1 MMKVSVKFY
10 AHLRDLVDRKSKIEF
25 DFKEGATISHLL
37 DELFLDSKI
46 KKHLSDEHGHLNSDI
61 TILRNGREIKFLNGI
76 ETLLES
82 GDEISIFP
90 LVAGG

>member
-1 MMKVSVKFY
+1 MKVSVKFY
-10 AHLRDLVDRKSKIEF
+10 AHLGDLVDRKSKIEF
-25 DFKEGATISHLL
+25 DLKEGATISHLL
-37 DELFLDSKI
+37 NELFLEPKI
-46 KKHLSDEHGHLNSDI
+46 KKHLLDDNGELKADI
-61 TILRNGREIKFLNGI
+61 TLLKNGREIKFLHGL

>member
-10 AHLRDLVDRKSKIEF
+10 AHLGDLVGRKSKF
-25 DFKEGATISHLL
+25 DVDLKEGATISYLL
-37 DELFLDSKI
+37 DELILDSKI
-46 KKHLSDEHGHLNSDI
+46 KTHLLDDRGNLNSNI
-61 TILRNGREIKFLNGI
+61 TILKNGREIKFLNGL

-90 LVAGG
+90 VVAGG